1 MIGFASWPM
10 HCTMYA
16 RRRRRAA
23 LMMRAR
29 LSHRRRRREHQHSKP
44 SVLRL
49 RVITWTM
56 VTRLRRIL
64 DMVQIQPKSQMPYIR
79 SRRSAVKSLTP
90 RLTPVATAA

>member
-1 MIGFASWPM
+1 MIGFAGWLM

-29 LSHRRRRREHQHSKP
+29 LSHRRRRRGHQHSKP

-49 RVITWTM
+49 ITWTM

-64 DMVQIQPKSQMPYIR
+64 DMVQIQPKSQMPYVR
-79 SRRSAVKSLTP
+79 SHRSAVKSLTP